1 MIWRSFVLSSISASI
16 ILDPLIIITPLFNW
30 KKQVIAPIGV
40 RDIGAGGLQHPHP
53 HAPPNFGQLRFLGQQ
68 EKLGETKFLQ
78 SFHVSFRLFFS
89 LKELF
94 FYFEL

>member
-1 MIWRSFVLSSISASI
+1 M
-16 ILDPLIIITPLFNW
+16 
-30 KKQVIAPIGV
+30 IAPIGV
-40 RDIGAGGLQHPHP
+40 RAIGAGGLQHPHP

-68 EKLGETKFLQ
+68 EKLGETKILQ

-94 FYFEL
+94 FISSSSRRGKAS